1 MSANKLIYRNHAIKR
16 MFERGI
22 GEDDVRAVIDL
33 GEVIQGYQDDAP
45 YPSRLILG
53 WCKERPI
60 HVVAAYNNQERTDI
74 VITVYEPDY
83 SMWEDGF
90 KKRRPT

>member
-53 WCKERPI
+53 WCK
-60 HVVAAYNNQERTDI
+60 VKTDLR
-74 VITVYEPDY
+74 
-83 SMWEDGF
+83 G
-90 KKRRPT
+90 RRLQQPGKNRHRDHRL